1 MPPLK
6 KTWLELR
13 ILARRSSGVLLLA
26 VLFLAQSVAALWGFA
41 EWNHSRIRLVADVES
56 TVNEAPLVD
65 VSQLDE
71 LQIHLF
77 QSQHVQKLWPRFEQ
91 QLQSVSTRE
100 DFQMLV
106 DGWLNAQTDFIN
118 NQLSLV
124 KTEFMRDQVTY
135 CRTVKRMV
143 QVMTIL
149 GQSRSQCQTQ
159 RRQPAEKGLACE
171 PRSQDK
177 ILDTELQSIEGIH
190 TLNTEKIAQKWGEGA
205 VPLMVCSP

>member
-1 MPPLK
+1 VPPLK

-26 VLFLAQSVAALWGFA
+26 LLFLAQSVAALWGFA
-41 EWNHSRIRLVADVES
+41 EWNNSRIRLVADVEN
-56 TVNEAPLVD
+56 TLNEAPLVD
-65 VSQLDE
+65 VSDLDE
-71 LQIHLF
+71 VQIHLF

-91 QLQSVSTRE
+91 QLQSVLNRE

-106 DGWLNAQTDFIN
+106 DGWLNAQTEFIN

-149 GQSRSQCQTQ
+149 GQSRSQCHSQG
-159 RRQPAEKGLACE
+159 RQPAEKGLACE
-171 PRSQDK
+171 PRTQDK

-205 VPLMVCSP
+205 VPLMICSP